1 MFATVRRYASLPD
14 ATVAAVNE
22 RTNEISA
29 VLASVPGSVD
39 ALLIRTR
46 EGLLLLQVGPDEPS
60 LIEAGRRFRA
70 WVDDEI
76 EGFDAAGEPDLW
88 SGPVLTGSLPVPH
101 QRGGRDAT

>member
-1 MFATVRRYASLPD
+1 MFATVRRYAPLPD
-14 ATVAAVNE
+14 STIAAASE
-22 RTNEISA
+22 RANEIGA

-46 EGLLLLQVGPDEPS
+46 EGLLLLTVGRDEPS

-70 WVDDEI
+70 WADDEI

-88 SGPVLTGSLPVPH
+88 SGPVLTGAVGPMH
-101 QRGGRDAT
+101 QRGGRDVI

>member
-1 MFATVRRYASLPD
+1 MFATVRRYADLPD
-14 ATVAAVNE
+14 ATVAAVSE
-22 RTNEISA
+22 RSNEIGA

-46 EGLLLLQVGPDEPS
+46 EGLLLLTVGPDEPS

-76 EGFDAAGEPDLW
+76 EGFEAAGDPALW
-88 SGPVLTGSLPVPH
+88 SGPVLIGTRREPP
-101 QRGGRDAT
+101 QRGG

>member
-1 MFATVRRYASLPD
+1 MFATVRRYAPLTGT
-14 ATVAAVNE
+14 TVAAVSE
-22 RTNEISA
+22 RANEIGA

-46 EGLLLLQVGPDEPS
+46 DGLLLLTIGRDEPA

-76 EGFDAAGEPDLW
+76 DGFDHAGEPELW
-88 SGPVLTGSLPVPH
+88 SGPVLTGTVRHPDH
-101 QRGGRDAT
+101 GGG

>member
-1 MFATVRRYASLPD
+1 MFATVRRYAPLPD
-14 ATVAAVNE
+14 STVVAATE
-22 RTNEISA
+22 RANEIGA

-46 EGLLLLQVGPDEPS
+46 EGLLLLTVGRDEPS

-88 SGPVLTGSLPVPH
+88 SGPVLTGVLRRPH
-101 QRGGRDAT
+101 QPGGQDAI